1 MSFESLDFLLERA
14 REGNRRRLAV
24 ACAQDSDVL
33 EAVCEAQREGVIR
46 AVLVGDRE
54 RIRQVASRLDVELG
68 RLEIVHEEDD
78 EKAVRKAVQMVSSGE
93 ADILMKGLVKTAT
106 LLKAVLN
113 KDWGLRSGAMLSHLF
128 LLEAPLQKK
137 VFGMTDGG
145 LNLYPTL
152 EEKEGILKNAV
163 KCYHRL
169 GVAEPRVAALAA
181 VEVVN
186 PDMPCTLDAAALTQM
201 NRRGQLPGCLVDG
214 PLALDNAIS
223 EESARHK
230 GIDSPVAGKAD
241 ILLVPHIE
249 AGNLLGK
256 ALLNVVGAPG
266 AGIVLGASR
275 PVVLTSRTDKARTK
289 LLSIALGAVL
299 SGE

>member
-14 REGNRRRLAV
+14 RGGRRRRLAV
-24 ACAQDSDVL
+24 ACGQDPDVL
-33 EAVCEAQREGVIR
+33 EAVSEAQREGVIQ
-46 AVLVGDRE
+46 AVLVGDRD
-54 RIRQVASRLDVELG
+54 RIREAASGLDIELG

-93 ADILMKGLVKTAT
+93 ADLLMKGRIKTAT

-113 KDWGLRSGAMLSHLF
+113 RDWGLRSGSMLSHLF
-128 LLEAPLQKK
+128 MLEAPLLKR

-152 EEKEGILKNAV
+152 EEKEGILRNAV
-163 KCYHRL
+163 DCYHRL

-186 PDMPCTLDAAALTQM
+186 PAMPCTLDAAALTQM
-201 NRRGQLPGCLVDG
+201 NRRGQIPGCFVDG
-214 PLALDNAIS
+214 PLALDNAVS

-230 GIDSPVAGKAD
+230 GIESPVAGKAD

-266 AGIVLGASR
+266 AGIILGASR
-275 PVVLTSRTDKARTK
+275 PVVLTSRTDTARTK